1 MIQTA
6 DQIYVRKMNT
16 AIVLET
22 LRKMAPL
29 SRAEI
34 SNHTGL
40 NRSTVSSIVQGLL
53 DHDLIRETE
62 LQEDRVGRPGM
73 SLTLNPSG
81 GFAIGLEINVDY
93 IGGLLVDF
101 NGRVIHQLQV
111 DCHPKET
118 KGQILNKAIDLGR
131 VMIER
136 ASHSGVTVFGIGIG
150 LPGVIDI
157 HQGILVFAP
166 NLGWRDTPI
175 QKVFYDQFN
184 VPVFIENEA
193 SCAALGEYRYG
204 VAQEVS
210 DFVYLSGGVGLGG
223 GIMLQGE
230 LFRGSL
236 GYAGEIGHTVI
247 YQDGNLCS
255 CGRRGCWE
263 TYVGSDVILEKY
275 KNSLNSKNSSHL
287 EFDDLVQAAEQNDP
301 TVMGILRETAIHLG
315 VGVVNLVNIFNPALV
330 VVGGVLGRLGEWVIP
345 QVSEMISGQALT
357 GNLDPLPV
365 RASQLGSD
373 ACLKGAVSL
382 VLDEVIRNPSDWI
395 S

>member
-101 NGRVIHQLQV
+101 NGRAIHQLQV

-118 KGQILNKAIDLGR
+118 KDQILKKAIDLGR
-131 VMIER
+131 LLFER

-263 TYVGSDVILEKY
+263 TYVGSDVILDKY
-275 KNSLNSKNSSHL
+275 KNSLESENSSYL

-301 TVMGILRETAIHLG
+301 TVMGILRETALHLG

>member
-6 DQIYVRKMNT
+6 DQIYVRKVNT

-22 LRKMAPL
+22 LRKLAPL

-34 SNHTGL
+34 SNRTGL
-40 NRSTVSSIVQGLL
+40 NRSTVSSIVQILL
-53 DHDLIRETE
+53 DNKLIRETE

-73 SLTLNPSG
+73 SLTLNPLG
-81 GFAIGLEINVDY
+81 GFAVGLEINVDY
-93 IGGLLVDF
+93 VGGILVDF
-101 NGRVIHQLQV
+101 NGQVRHQLRV
-111 DCHPKET
+111 DCLPQENRD
-118 KGQILNKAIDLGR
+118 QILNKVIDLGR
-131 VMIER
+131 VMFEQ
-136 ASHSGVTVFGIGIG
+136 ASQLGVTVFGIGIG

-157 HQGILVFAP
+157 HKGSLVFAP

-175 QKVFYDQFN
+175 QKIIYDQFN

-204 VAQEVS
+204 VAQEVT
-210 DFVYLSGGVGLGG
+210 DFIYLSGGVGLGG
-223 GIMLQGE
+223 GIMLSGE

-247 YQDGNLCS
+247 YQDGNPCS

-263 TYVGSDVILEKY
+263 TYVGSDVILGKY
-275 KNSLNSKNSSHL
+275 KISINSETPIHL
-287 EFDDLVQAAEQNDP
+287 EFDDLVQAAGRNDP
-301 TVMGILRETAIHLG
+301 TVMSILRETAVHLG
-315 VGVVNLVNIFNPALV
+315 VGVVNLVNIFNPALI
-330 VVGGVLGRLGEWVIP
+330 VLGGELSCIGEWVIP
-345 QVSEMISGQALT
+345 KISEMIIDQALT
-357 GNLDPLPV
+357 GNLEPLPV

-382 VLDEVIRNPSDWI
+382 VLDELIRNPSDWI